1 MYLNRKSSFQ
11 SCLSKEDLE
20 IPVPRY
26 FIRERNKVLQD
37 RERMF
42 AAILNQMDV
51 TEKAGMSSIAN
62 VSS

>member
-1 MYLNRKSSFQ
+1 M

-20 IPVPRY
+20 IPIPRY
-26 FIRERNKVLQD
+26 FICERNEVLQD

-51 TEKAGMSSIAN
+51 TEKTG
-62 VSS
+62 VS